1 MTEAQSERCTP
12 NRPQLQLNIGPTP
25 GEEME
30 HVVREAYALPQSI
43 VLKVRKALSD

>member
-1 MTEAQSERCTP
+1 
-12 NRPQLQLNIGPTP
+12 
-25 GEEME
+25 ME